1 MKNIIGLLVFIT
13 IVLILSLSCGFIGIY
28 NNLQALDEN
37 ANSKWAQ
44 VENQL
49 KRRSDLIPNIVATVK
64 GYSAHEKSIYEDI
77 TSAREKLAGAISKK
91 DMKAIKSSNNEL
103 SKTLGRLL
111 AIGESNPELKA
122 NQKFLA
128 LQKELVQTENLL
140 ANARQGYNES
150 VKLLNTQIRLRPN
163 CIVAWIIRLE
173 QREYFE
179 ITESESAVPKVQF

>member
-49 KRRSDLIPNIVATVK
+49 KLRSDLIPNIVATVK

-91 DMKAIKSSNNEL
+91 DLKAIKSSNNEL

-122 NQKFLA
+122 NQNFLA
-128 LQKELVQTENLL
+128 LQKELAQTENLL

-150 VKLLNTQIRLRPN
+150 VKLLNTQIRLIPN

>member
-122 NQKFLA
+122 NQNFLA
-128 LQKELVQTENLL
+128 LQKELAQTENLL

-150 VKLLNTQIRLRPN
+150 VKLLNTQIRLIPN

>member
-122 NQKFLA
+122 NQNFLA
-128 LQKELVQTENLL
+128 LQKELAQTENLL

-150 VKLLNTQIRLRPN
+150 VKLLNTQIRLIPN

-179 ITESESAVPKVQF
+179 ITESESAVPKIQF

>member
-122 NQKFLA
+122 NQNFLA

>member
-111 AIGESNPELKA
+111 GIGESNPELKA
-122 NQKFLA
+122 NQNFLA
-128 LQKELVQTENLL
+128 LQKELAQTENLL

-150 VKLLNTQIRLRPN
+150 VKLLNTQIRLIPN

>member
-1 MKNIIGLLVFIT
+1 
-13 IVLILSLSCGFIGIY
+13 
-28 NNLQALDEN
+28 
-37 ANSKWAQ
+37 
-44 VENQL
+44 
-49 KRRSDLIPNIVATVK
+49 
-64 GYSAHEKSIYEDI
+64 
-77 TSAREKLAGAISKK
+77 
-91 DMKAIKSSNNEL
+91 MKAIKSSNNEL

-122 NQKFLA
+122 NQNFLA
-128 LQKELVQTENLL
+128 LQKELAQTENLL

-150 VKLLNTQIRLRPN
+150 VKLLNTQIRLIPN